1 MINETLRPEV
11 IGIAVIT
18 YYPKWYAGKL
28 RSIKHTDK
36 VRGDLALDFVRIATE
51 RGYVTICVDGK
62 SSQTFRKELDQI
74 PGLIIKKRRSLGRS
88 ASKRQAIDYL
98 TKESEIKV
106 VVLTE
111 PEKLSLLTDCLSDIV
126 NPILKGDADIVMPKR
141 NDKFFKSSYPL
152 YMYESEIECN
162 SIYNEA
168 LRTNGI
174 TKVGYPD
181 LDFCF
186 GPRVYRNAPHVV
198 ALFKRRYRLQGESIL
213 SKLYNPDEYSNTQF
227 FPIINALRKN
237 IKVVDVEV
245 PFIYPKIQKEN
256 EEIGARVEFIVKRNL
271 QRTSIL
277 IDLMHFLSFLSRKK
291 ASRLEEIKL

>member
-1 MINETLRPEV
+1 MIDELLHPEY

-36 VRGDLALDFVRIATE
+36 VRGDLALDFARIATQK
-51 RGYVTICVDGK
+51 GYTIIYVDGK
-62 SSQTFRKELDQI
+62 SSQTFRKELGQI

-98 TKESEIKV
+98 AKEPGVKV
-106 VVLTE
+106 VILTE
-111 PEKLSLLTDCLSDIV
+111 PEKISLLTDCLSDIV

-141 NDKFFKSSYPL
+141 NDRHFKSSYPF

-174 TKVGYPD
+174 TKVSYPD

-186 GPRVYRNAPHVV
+186 GPRVYRNIPHIV

-213 SKLYNPDEYSNTQF
+213 SKLYDPDEYSNTQF
-227 FPIINALRKN
+227 FPIINALRKK
-237 IKVVDVEV
+237 IKVADVEV
-245 PFIYPKIQKEN
+245 PFIYPKIQEEN
-256 EEIGARVEFIVKRNL
+256 ESIGAREDFIIKRNL

-291 ASRLEEIKL
+291 ASRLKEIKL